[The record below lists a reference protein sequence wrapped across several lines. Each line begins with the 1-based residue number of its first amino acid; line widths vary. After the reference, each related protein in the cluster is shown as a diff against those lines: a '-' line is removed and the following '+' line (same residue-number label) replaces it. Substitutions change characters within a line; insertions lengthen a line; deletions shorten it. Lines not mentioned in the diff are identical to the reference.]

1 MHVAP
6 FPGSWKGTSLS
17 TWSQSLYFTH
27 KESEAGESEVMSLDH
42 TDCSVPIQ
50 LDRSSRVI
58 LLEIHGK
65 SES

>member
-1 MHVAP
+1 
-6 FPGSWKGTSLS
+6 
-17 TWSQSLYFTH
+17 
-27 KESEAGESEVMSLDH
+27 MSLDH

-50 LDRSSRVI
+50 LNRSSRVI